1 MDKVLFLSAPL
12 KERIWGGSYFK
23 EVLNVT
29 KSEEKIG
36 EMWSLSAHPEG
47 ESIVL
52 NGEYKNLPLSEVYR
66 LYPEVFGNPKSKE
79 FPILVKL
86 IATSDDLS
94 IQVHPDDEYA
104 RVNENQFGK
113 TEGWLILDSK
123 DGSIVIGHN
132 AKNKEELTE
141 YIQNDNYDELLNTR
155 KVSVGEFYPI
165 NSGTVHALGKNLVI
179 MEIQQSS
186 DVTYRVYDYHRK
198 DKFGNEREL
207 HVQKAIDVIN
217 YLPVN
222 SEVPNYFKSN
232 KKEIELWDNKY
243 FTVNLLNVNGVHF
256 IDCNFDYAIVSV
268 CTGSIEVEGK
278 VLKQGDSFIITSAA
292 DILSLKGKGKVTVTI
307 SKI

>member
-12 KERIWGGSYFK
+12 KERIWGGDYFK
-23 EVLNVT
+23 EVLKIT
-29 KSEEKIG
+29 KSSEKIG

-47 ESIVL
+47 ESVIL
-52 NGEYKNLPLSEVYR
+52 NGEFKDLPLSKVYS
-66 LYPEVFGNPKSKE
+66 LYPEVFGYPASKE

-104 RVNENQFGK
+104 REKENQFGK
-113 TEGWLILDSK
+113 TEGWLILDSQN
-123 DGSIVIGHN
+123 GSIVIGHN
-132 AKNKEELTE
+132 AKNKEELVQLIE
-141 YIQNDNYDELLNTR
+141 SDNYDQLLNSR

-165 NSGTVHALGKNLVI
+165 NAGTVHALGKNLVI

-222 SEVPNYFKSN
+222 SDVPNYFQMS

-243 FTVNLLNVNGVHF
+243 FTVNLINVNDTHF
-256 IDCNFDYAIVSV
+256 INCDFNYAIVSV
-268 CTGSIEVEGK
+268 CTGTIEVEGRA
-278 VLKQGDSFIITSAA
+278 LHQGDSFIITNNA
-292 DILSLKGKGKVTVTI
+292 DIITLKGKGKVTLTT

>member
-12 KERIWGGSYFK
+12 KERIWGGDYFNK
-23 EVLNVT
+23 ILKVT
-29 KSEEKIG
+29 KSTEKIG

-47 ESIVL
+47 ESIIL
-52 NGEYKNLPLSEVYR
+52 NGEFKDLPLSKVYQ
-66 LYPEVFGNPKSKE
+66 LYPEVFGCPLSKE

-104 RVNENQFGK
+104 RINENQFGK
-113 TEGWLILDSK
+113 TEGWLILDSL

-132 AKNKEELTE
+132 AKDK
-141 YIQNDNYDELLNTR
+141 DELKKYIENDDYDSLLNKK
-155 KVSVGEFYPI
+155 KVNVGEFYPI

-179 MEIQQSS
+179 LEIQQSS

-198 DKFGNEREL
+198 DKFGKEREL

-217 YLPVN
+217 YLDVN
-222 SEVPNYFKSN
+222 SETVNYFNSN

-243 FTVNLLNVNGVHF
+243 FNVKLINVNDTHF
-256 IDCNFDYAIVSV
+256 INCDFNYAIVSV
-268 CTGSIEVEGK
+268 ATGAVEVEGRT
-278 VLKQGDSFIITSAA
+278 LHQGDSFIITSIA
-292 DILSLKGKGKVTVTI
+292 DILTLKGKGKVTLTT